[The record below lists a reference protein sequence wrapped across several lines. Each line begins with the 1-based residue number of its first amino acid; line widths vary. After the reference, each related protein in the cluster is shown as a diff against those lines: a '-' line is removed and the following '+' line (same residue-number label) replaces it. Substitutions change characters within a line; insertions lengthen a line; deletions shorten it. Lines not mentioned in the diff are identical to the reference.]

1 MSTLTSPFANLFGI
15 AIGNIIN
22 EDKDGV
28 IEDPLRVAEADPV
41 GVIKTPRGDK
51 NEGSDANVASDELE
65 FSSSVVRSI
74 EEVKKGKPQY
84 SRQL

>member
-1 MSTLTSPFANLFGI
+1 MSTLTSPFANLFGRVV
-15 AIGNIIN
+15 GNIIN

-51 NEGSDANVASDELE
+51 NEGSDENVASDELE
-65 FSSSVVRSI
+65 FLSS
-74 EEVKKGKPQY
+74 
-84 SRQL
+84 